1 MKKFEIDS
9 LNKVT
14 QEKNNS
20 INDLNN
26 QKDKLGK
33 LVKQLGSTVNSYE
46 QLSNQLKERIIVSE
60 DYAIQK

>member
-46 QLSNQLKERIIVSE
+46 QLSNQLKERIIISE

>member
-33 LVKQLGSTVNSYE
+33 RVKQLGSTVNSYE